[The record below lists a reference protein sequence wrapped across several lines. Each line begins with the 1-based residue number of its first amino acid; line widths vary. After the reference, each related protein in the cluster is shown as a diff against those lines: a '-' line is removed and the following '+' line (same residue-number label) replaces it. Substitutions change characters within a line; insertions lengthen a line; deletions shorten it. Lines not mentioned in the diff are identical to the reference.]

1 MTDEKLIEVL
11 NKYRDVLLERRC
23 RPIEFTAEYYD
34 SMVAPYTKQLNH
46 ALWMIDQCLLKH
58 VIDNRDKAL
67 VWLGYIQCTLHDAC
81 LFTLNELRAHSR
93 VS

>member
-46 ALWMIDQCLLKH
+46 AL
-58 VIDNRDKAL
+58 
-67 VWLGYIQCTLHDAC
+67 
-81 LFTLNELRAHSR
+81 
-93 VS
+93 